1 MENQYINFKK
11 QREIGEVISDTFK
24 FIRENYKL
32 LFTLIFKI
40 AGPAFLIL
48 MLCLGYY
55 MYVTMGIFESLGTSP
70 NLLLEGGYLTV
81 GIFVAAILM
90 LVSLVLYFSL
100 LYGTVLNF
108 IKSYVENKGIVNEQ
122 EVRQGVKNNIWDL
135 LGIGIVTSIMIFFG
149 FLLCFFPG
157 IYLMV
162 PLSLVF
168 SILIFDK
175 LGISESISYSFTL
188 VKDNWWVTFAT
199 LLVMWLLMYL
209 ISLIFSLPAL
219 FYSLIKGF
227 TMAQE
232 GSMANP
238 LEMFDWVYLL
248 LNLIS
253 SIAQYLLYTITVI
266 STVFI
271 YFNLNERKNFTGTF
285 ETIDNL
291 GKEE

>member
-48 MLCLGYY
+48 MLCSGYY
-55 MYVTMGIFESLGTSP
+55 MYVTLGVFESLGTSP
-70 NLLLEGGYLTV
+70 NLLLEGGYLTA

-108 IKSYVENKGIVNEQ
+108 IKSYVENKGIVNEH
-122 EVRQGVKNNIWDL
+122 EVRQGVKNNVWDL

-175 LGISESISYSFTL
+175 LGISESISHSFTL
-188 VKDNWWVTFAT
+188 IKDNWWVTFAT

-227 TMAQE
+227 TMTQE

-238 LEMFDWVYLL
+238 FEMFDWVYLL